1 VSPRRASWKLWA
13 HESGNG
19 GSIRFSGNRCVVPR
33 RLRLPAVTRARLWP
47 FIIVG
52 YLLFDTLYLGSAAVE
67 IRTPRM
73 LGPTAIDRAVPF
85 VAASIWVYLSQ
96 FLLLPWTLATVRDD
110 VTRSRTFYAMLLAT
124 LISLP
129 VFVLFP
135 TCVAHPPPPTGGLT
149 GFAWQTLYFGDTP
162 NNAFPSLHVA
172 LAAIAGVALWQS
184 RRYLI
189 AVVWPGGIMISTLT
203 TRQHISWDVAGGLL
217 VAVLA
222 WILTPR
228 LVAYERTRLPDDTAS
243 H

>member
-1 VSPRRASWKLWA
+1 VLT
-13 HESGNG
+13 
-19 GSIRFSGNRCVVPR
+19 
-33 RLRLPAVTRARLWP
+33 RLRLPTVTRARLWP
-47 FIIVG
+47 CIIVG

-73 LGPTAIDRAVPF
+73 LGPTAIDLAVPF

-129 VFVLFP
+129 VFVLYP
-135 TCVAHPPPPTGGLT
+135 TCVTHPPPPTGGLT
-149 GFAWQTLYFGDTP
+149 GFAWQTLYLGDTP

-172 LAAIAGVALWQS
+172 LAALAGVALWQS

-189 AVVWPGGIMISTLT
+189 AMVWPGGIMLSTLT

-217 VAVLA
+217 VAGLA

>member
-1 VSPRRASWKLWA
+1 M
-13 HESGNG
+13 
-19 GSIRFSGNRCVVPR
+19 PR

-73 LGPTAIDRAVPF
+73 LGPTAIDLAVPF

-135 TCVAHPPPPTGGLT
+135 TCVMHPPPPTGGLT

-172 LAAIAGVALWQS
+172 LAAIAGVALWQN
-184 RRYLI
+184 RRHLI

-228 LVAYERTRLPDDTAS
+228 LVACEPTRLPDDTAS

>member
-1 VSPRRASWKLWA
+1 ML
-13 HESGNG
+13 
-19 GSIRFSGNRCVVPR
+19 R
-33 RLRLPAVTRARLWP
+33 RLRLPAVTHANLWP
-47 FIIVG
+47 CVIVG

-73 LGPTAIDRAVPF
+73 LGPTAIDLAVPF

-129 VFVLFP
+129 VFVLYP
-135 TCVAHPPPPTGGLT
+135 TCVTHPPPPTGGLT

-189 AVVWPGGIMISTLT
+189 AMVWPGGIMISTLT

-217 VAVLA
+217 VAGLA

-228 LVAYERTRLPDDTAS
+228 LVAYERTRLPDDAAS